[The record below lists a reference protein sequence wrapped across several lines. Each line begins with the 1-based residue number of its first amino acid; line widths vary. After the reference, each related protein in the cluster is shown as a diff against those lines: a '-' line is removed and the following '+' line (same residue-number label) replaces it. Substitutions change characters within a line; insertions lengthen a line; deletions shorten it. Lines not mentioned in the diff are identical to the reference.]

1 MLADRLQ
8 YLLYA
13 GFCTVGL
20 AAGLALL
27 LLLGGKGGPDQRA
40 GYSTAAPGDA
50 VTFEEFLGNMSLN
63 TNKLLQQYNTMQLQ
77 TT

>member
-1 MLADRLQ
+1 MLADLRQ

-27 LLLGGKGGPDQRA
+27 LLGGRGGPDQRA
-40 GYSTAAPGDA
+40 GYTSTAPGDA
-50 VTFEEFLGNMSLN
+50 VTFEEFLGNMSLV
-63 TNKLLQQYNTMQLQ
+63 TIQLQQYVLQ
-77 TT
+77 YNPATN